1 MHFDEIGELYNE
13 IMNITIL
20 TQILWYNK
28 NTVSFIINI
37 GSRTIFIWASQK
49 SVITL
54 ILLSFCLMV
63 KKNHATFSTHHN
75 YTQLKPIINRSLAP
89 STPLYPPPLPPNN
102 PTSLL
107 QAVLFLPVFT
117 LSSDNVHLVFKL
129 VTIITLV
136 LIFLTLNWKLLQ
148 TLWIRYH
155 LLETLQYIN

>member
-13 IMNITIL
+13 IMNITIV

-89 STPLYPPPLPPNN
+89 S
-102 PTSLL
+102 S
-107 QAVLFLPVFT
+107 
-117 LSSDNVHLVFKL
+117 NVHLVFKL